1 MERDYGDRFRS
12 ELVNDFAIRVEKQNP
27 TRKTTHQDILSVEE
41 LAEKIV
47 QFLNKEEEKNAS

>member
-1 MERDYGDRFRS
+1 MERDGDGFRP

-27 TRKTTHQDILSVEE
+27 TRKTTHQDTLDVDQ

-47 QFLNKEEEKNAS
+47 QLLNKEEEKNVS